1 MAFDLVPKEVICFP
15 LRQYLVNRVM
25 SLYKGFKTAV
35 SVDGELSSSFSV
47 IAGVHLG
54 SVLSPF

>member
-1 MAFDLVPKEVICFP
+1 MAFDLVPKEVIFFP

-25 SLYKGFKTAV
+25 SLDKGFKTAV

-47 IAGVHLG
+47 IVGVHQG
-54 SVLSPF
+54 SVLSSF

>member
-1 MAFDLVPKEVICFP
+1 MAFDLVPKEVIFFP
-15 LRQYLVNRVM
+15 FRQYLVNRVM

-47 IAGVHLG
+47 IVGVH
-54 SVLSPF
+54 